1 MVNLYSKYMFDD
13 YNNSYTG
20 SMDAK
25 KQLYEDISKYS
36 LLTAEEEKELLLRY
50 KNNGD
55 RKAYDLLINSNLR
68 LVVSVAKAYQNRGI
82 ELLDL
87 IQEGTIGLM
96 KAIDK
101 FDISKDFRL
110 STYAIWWIRRE
121 IQVEIRRHSNILHVT
136 P

>member
-1 MVNLYSKYMFDD
+1 MFDD

-20 SMDAK
+20 SMDAE

-36 LLTAEEEKELLLRY
+36 LLTAEEEKKLLLRY

-55 RKAYDLLINSNLR
+55 RKAYDLLINSNLC
-68 LVVSVAKAYQNRGI
+68 LVVNVAKAYQNRGI

-121 IQVEIRRHSNILHVT
+121 IQVEIRRHSNILHVA